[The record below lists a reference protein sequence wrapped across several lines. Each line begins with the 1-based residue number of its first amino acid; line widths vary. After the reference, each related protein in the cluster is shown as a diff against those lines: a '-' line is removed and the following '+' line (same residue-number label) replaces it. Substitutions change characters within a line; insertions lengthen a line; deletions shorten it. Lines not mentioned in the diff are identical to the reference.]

1 MYMFFARYLQKE
13 RIFKL
18 AASVVGHPNNGE
30 MVPPRPA
37 KAVYS
42 SPKTVGSIV
51 EKFYT
56 LTFGM
61 EITKCH
67 LHKSI
72 PVTLPSLSH
81 QIPVHAPVQG
91 SVLLSH
97 QPISLVNPSL
107 RAKRASF

>member
-1 MYMFFARYLQKE
+1 MKIGNHHDQSSEKEYVRVIARHLPKS
-13 RIFKL
+13 RKVKL

-61 EITKCH
+61 EITNVTYADRCSS
-67 LHKSI
+67 LYRRYHK
-72 PVTLPSLSH
+72 
-81 QIPVHAPVQG
+81 
-91 SVLLSH
+91 
-97 QPISLVNPSL
+97 
-107 RAKRASF
+107 